1 MAKKTEITLDQIKEL
16 RQRSGVGVN
25 AVREAL
31 TASNGDMDLA
41 VKYLREKGMAKAEK
55 RKGKVA
61 ENGIIG
67 TYVHPNNKVV
77 VVVEV
82 ACETDFAAKSEEFSK
97 FASDVALHIAA
108 VSPKY
113 ITIKSIDKN
122 TLAGELTAAEQ
133 GLEDKP
139 ENIRKTI
146 IDGKLEKFYRETV
159 LLKQLL
165 FSDESKTVG
174 DYLNEMIA
182 KTGEKIEIT
191 QFHKLQVSETNISAN
206 LDGEGEEI
214 VEGE

>member
-1 MAKKTEITLDQIKEL
+1 MTKKMEITLDQIKEL

-31 TASNGDMDLA
+31 TAAEGDMDKA

-67 TYVHPNNKVV
+67 TYVHPNKKVV

-82 ACETDFAAKSEEFSK
+82 ACETDFAAKSEEFNK
-97 FASDVALHIAA
+97 FASDIALHIAA

-113 ITIKSIDKN
+113 VTIKSIDKN

-146 IDGKLEKFYRETV
+146 IDGKLEKFYKETV
-159 LLKQLL
+159 LLKQPL

-174 DYLNEMIA
+174 DYLNELIA
-182 KTGEKIEIT
+182 KTGEKIQIT
-191 QFHKLQVSETNISAN
+191 QFHKFQVSESNISAN
-206 LDGEGEEI
+206 LDAEGEEI
-214 VEGE
+214 VEE